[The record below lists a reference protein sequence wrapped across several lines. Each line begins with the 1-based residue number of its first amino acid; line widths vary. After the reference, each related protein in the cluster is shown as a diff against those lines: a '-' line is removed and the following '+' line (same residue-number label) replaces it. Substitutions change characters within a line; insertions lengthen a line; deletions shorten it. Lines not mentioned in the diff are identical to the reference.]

1 MQLEADS
8 TTSILKLKKE
18 ATMPRITMREAI
30 SQALM
35 EEMDRDPA
43 VFILGEEVGV
53 WGGTYAVT
61 KGFYDKYGAKR
72 VKDTPIAEAAI
83 IGAAIGAALV
93 GQRPI
98 AELMTINFA
107 FAAMDHIVNEAA
119 KLRYMFGGQ
128 FTLPLVIRAV
138 GGGGRQLG
146 ATHSQTPDA
155 IFAHFPGLKVV
166 APGTPEDAK
175 GLLKSAIRSNDPV
188 LFIEHATLY
197 QVRGEVPAEE
207 YLIPIGKSKIQR
219 PGHDVT
225 IVTYSKGLEISLK
238 AAEELAKEGIE
249 AEIVDLRT
257 LRPLDMEPV
266 LESFKKTN
274 RAVIVEEGWKSYG
287 VGAEVASRIYE
298 EAFDYVD
305 APIKRVAQKEVPLPY
320 NRTLE
325 QAALPQV
332 EDVIAAVK
340 EVL

>member
-1 MQLEADS
+1 MA
-8 TTSILKLKKE
+8 
-18 ATMPRITMREAI
+18 RITMREAI
-30 SQALM
+30 SQALW
-35 EEMDRDPA
+35 EEMERDPM

-61 KGFYDKYGAKR
+61 KGFYDHFGGRR

-83 IGAAIGAALV
+83 VGAAIGAALV
-93 GQRPI
+93 GTRPV

-107 FAAMDHIVNEAA
+107 FSAMDHIVNEAA
-119 KLRYMFGGQ
+119 KLHYMFAGQ
-128 FTLPLVIRAV
+128 MTLPMVIRAV

-155 IFAHFPGLKVV
+155 VFAHFPGLKVV

-175 GLLKSAIRSNDPV
+175 GLLKSAIRTQDPV

-197 QVRGEVPAEE
+197 QTRGEVPTGD
-207 YLIPIGKSKIQR
+207 YTTPIGVSKIQR
-219 PGHDVT
+219 PGKDVT
-225 IVTYSKGLEISLK
+225 IVTYSKMLEISLK
-238 AAEELAKEGIE
+238 AADQLAKDGIE

-257 LRPLDMEPV
+257 LRPLDMGPV
-266 LESFKKTN
+266 LESFRKTN
-274 RAVIVEEGWKSYG
+274 RAVIVEEGWESYG
-287 VGAEVASRIYE
+287 VGAEVSARIYE
-298 EAFDYVD
+298 QAFDYVD

-325 QAALPQV
+325 QMALPQV
-332 EDVIAAVK
+332 DDVIRAVK